1 MEILVILPC
10 SLFSVHSLICS
21 GSFSSFLISDW
32 TDVCA
37 AAERSSMPKIKKS
50 NRFNIFCYILDR
62 KAPAEWGELIPPW
75 CNQYP
80 SPLRVMNNQGRP
92 AQPPPCPT
100 HPQFFTSS
108 GSESCCCSV
117 FPYYL
122 LWQQH
127 NLPVLSFPSITETGT
142 ISTISITSEDFPHG
156 DLFSANHIQPRPP
169 EKENIY
175 GCHSYW
181 FVIIIAVIS
190 LSCFVFVSLN

>member
-1 MEILVILPC
+1 MFVRQQKEAVCQKSKKAIVLTYFVISWTGKLPPNGANW
-10 SLFSVHSLICS
+10 SRPDA
-21 GSFSSFLISDW
+21 ISIHPLYGWW
-32 TDVCA
+32 TI
-37 AAERSSMPKIKKS
+37 RGGQLS
-50 NRFNIFCYILDR
+50 R
-62 KAPAEWGELIPPW
+62 PPV
-75 CNQYP
+75 
-80 SPLRVMNNQGRP
+80 RH
-92 AQPPPCPT
+92 

>member
-62 KAPAEWGELIPPW
+62 KAPAEWGELILPW

-92 AQPPPCPT
+92 AQPPPVRHHPLFLHRAGRNPVAAVPFLITYYDNNIIFRCYLFLVLQRLVPFQPFQLLPKIFPT
-100 HPQFFTSS
+100 EIYFRLTTYSPVHLKKRISMD
-108 GSESCCCSV
+108 V
-117 FPYYL
+117 IHIDL
-122 LWQQH
+122 LSH
-127 NLPVLSFPSITETGT
+127 LS
-142 ISTISITSEDFPHG
+142 
-156 DLFSANHIQPRPP
+156 
-169 EKENIY
+169 
-175 GCHSYW
+175 
-181 FVIIIAVIS
+181 
-190 LSCFVFVSLN
+190 